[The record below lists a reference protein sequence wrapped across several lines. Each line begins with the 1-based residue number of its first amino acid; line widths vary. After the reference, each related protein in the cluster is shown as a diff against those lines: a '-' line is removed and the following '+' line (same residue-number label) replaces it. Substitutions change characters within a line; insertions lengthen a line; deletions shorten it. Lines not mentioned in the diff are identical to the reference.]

1 MRQHF
6 TAAPFTSHPLPRAPP
21 GAGTTAEAAVAEGR
35 VDAYALAR
43 LRADLEMQL
52 SSLKNAAYAAGHV
65 AGKGEVVA
73 HAERR
78 YA

>member
-1 MRQHF
+1 MEEVLRLACSALLGVQG
-6 TAAPFTSHPLPRAPP
+6 PE
-21 GAGTTAEAAVAEGR
+21 EAAAAGR
-35 VDAYALAR
+35 LDAYGLAR
-43 LRADLEMQL
+43 LRADVAMQL
-52 SSLKNAAYAAGHV
+52 TGLKNAAYAAGYT

>member
-1 MRQHF
+1 M
-6 TAAPFTSHPLPRAPP
+6 
-21 GAGTTAEAAVAEGR
+21 AEGR

-52 SSLKNAAYAAGHV
+52 SSLKNAAYAAGYV

-78 YA
+78 YV